1 MSEADSDHSP
11 TAFPSITLLPD
22 DIIQEIFIWYVNDDP
37 FVDVPFH
44 PSMEEEKY
52 TPSPYWDSDS
62 EDDDEYSDS
71 PDELEISSHEEQ
83 PFINLPL
90 PFVISR
96 VCSAWRRVASSTPR
110 LWSNVCIET
119 FDPCSK
125 RLAAEWLLK
134 AGSYPV
140 SITIYDLASDPHFNI
155 YDELEEFL
163 SAYNIKSLELPL
175 LSQTCPILP
184 LLLAELPEERIT
196 HLESL
201 SLTDLEPGRQELL
214 LLNNARYPC
223 LRELQLIGQ
232 FVGDMRIF
240 PWKSLRRL
248 DASTALL
255 PMMQCLHILRESV
268 SLEVCFLGISSDTGS
283 ESTVGHLN
291 LPTLHELTLSFDF
304 DADILTFEKCGFWRF
319 WSEVTLRWSDLEYS
333 RMMQRSNRPLIH
345 LAIQSSEVDAHS
357 VLQSSPMLVE
367 ANFHRAKFREETLDD
382 LATGRLAPLLQHFCV
397 DNISG
402 VDDSAFSEM
411 IERRTQNSVSIG
423 GTGHRLMPFSSVMGL
438 GGPRMNANFD
448 IVYPPR
454 QPTIAYFHETNI
466 SRLCGCISCISRT

>member
-1 MSEADSDHSP
+1 MILFRRYSSGMS
-11 TAFPSITLLPD
+11 
-22 DIIQEIFIWYVNDDP
+22 
-37 FVDVPFH
+37 
-44 PSMEEEKY
+44 MM
-52 TPSPYWDSDS
+52 TPSWMCHSIRLWRKKSTPRPLIGILIARMTMTTPTRLTNLKSRHTKK
-62 EDDDEYSDS
+62 
-71 PDELEISSHEEQ
+71 SHSLI
-83 PFINLPL
+83 FLM

-96 VCSAWRRVASSTPR
+96 VCSAWQRVALSTPR

-140 SITIYDLASDPHFNI
+140 SITIYDLTSGPHFNI

-163 SAYNIKSLELPL
+163 SAYTIKSLELPL

-184 LLLAELPEERIT
+184 LLLAELPDERIT

-201 SLTDLEPGRQELL
+201 SLTDLESGRQEFL

-232 FVGDMRIF
+232 FVGHIIIF
-240 PWKSLRRL
+240 PWRTLRRL
-248 DASTALL
+248 DASTAPL

-268 SLEVCFLGISSDTGS
+268 SLEVCFLGILSDTGS
-283 ESTVGHLN
+283 EPTMGHLN

-304 DADILTFEKCGFWRF
+304 DADVGDFIRRLTTPNLKILTFEKGVFWRF
-319 WSEVTLRWSDLEYS
+319 WNQMPLRWSDLEYS

-345 LAIQSSEVDAHS
+345 LAIRRCSEVDAHS

-367 ANFHRAKFREETLDD
+367 ANFHRARFREETLDD
-382 LATGRLAPLLQHFCV
+382 LATGRLAPQLQHFCV
-397 DNISG
+397 DEISG

-423 GTGHRLMPFSSVMGL
+423 GTGHRLMPFSSVMGS
-438 GGPRMNANFD
+438 GGPRMNANFE